1 MARLRR
7 DLRFGPRRSANC
19 CEHSAVVYRP
29 RRAAHNRLRCPHA
42 GFSSSVAAFT
52 RMAERQF
59 HVLRPL
65 GSACDSNH
73 WRAHAGAEHV
83 AHLPARVAL
92 TTTIG
97 HRTVV
102 YSQRM
107 SIRRSRPAFITLLVT
122 LLLAPLAGPQALQEK
137 EAFDPALRAGP
148 LPHGVEYF
156 LPNDG
161 PPAEPAL
168 TPRLP

>member
-7 DLRFGPRRSANC
+7 DLWFGPRRSANC

-42 GFSSSVAAFT
+42 GFSSSVAPFT

-65 GSACDSNH
+65 GNACDSNH

-107 SIRRSRPAFITLLVT
+107 SIRRSLHAFITLLVT
-122 LLLAPLAGPQALQEK
+122 LLLAPLAGQQALQEK
-137 EAFDPALRAGP
+137 VPFDPAVRARA
-148 LPHGVEYF
+148 LPHGLKYF
-156 LPNDG
+156 IPKNGRPPN
-161 PPAEPAL
+161 
-168 TPRLP
+168 

>member
-122 LLLAPLAGPQALQEK
+122 LLLAPLAGQQAPQEK
-137 EAFDPALRAGP
+137 GPVDPAVPAGA
-148 LPHGVEYF
+148 LPHGPQTSLRKESR
-156 LPNDG
+156 
-161 PPAEPAL
+161 PAHPRTL
-168 TPRLP
+168 TL